1 MQSNA
6 HGASADFDRVHVD
19 AQLCA
24 FGLGGSLRLPRA
36 AMHGNTTAKARP
48 SAVLP
53 TPSTAPTAPP
63 MQAPISEPSA
73 KPSTTTCPSE
83 HASVPRDAQPLPA
96 DHAAAVLQRMCR
108 TARARRAVAERR
120 LRLRT
125 AASVSECGQQVTES
139 ARTGDA
145 DPLDRRMRQTAD
157 AASSTRSV
165 HDGAANATIESKEH
179 AHLRA
184 RLPSVLAL
192 DVEDDVDEVPN
203 SIALPGGQCE

>member
-1 MQSNA
+1 M
-6 HGASADFDRVHVD
+6 
-19 AQLCA
+19 
-24 FGLGGSLRLPRA
+24 
-36 AMHGNTTAKARP
+36 
-48 SAVLP
+48 
-53 TPSTAPTAPP
+53 
-63 MQAPISEPSA
+63 
-73 KPSTTTCPSE
+73 
-83 HASVPRDAQPLPA
+83 PRDAQPLPA
-96 DHAAAVLQRMCR
+96 DHAAAVLQRMFR
-108 TARARRAVAERR
+108 TARAKSRAVAERR

-145 DPLDRRMRQTAD
+145 DPLDSRMRQTAD

-165 HDGAANATIESKEH
+165 HDGAAKATIESKEH

-203 SIALPGGQCE
+203 SIALPEGECE

>member
-1 MQSNA
+1 M
-6 HGASADFDRVHVD
+6 
-19 AQLCA
+19 
-24 FGLGGSLRLPRA
+24 
-36 AMHGNTTAKARP
+36 
-48 SAVLP
+48 
-53 TPSTAPTAPP
+53 
-63 MQAPISEPSA
+63 
-73 KPSTTTCPSE
+73 
-83 HASVPRDAQPLPA
+83 PRDAQPLPA
-96 DHAAAVLQRMCR
+96 DHAAAVLQRMFR

-145 DPLDRRMRQTAD
+145 APLDPQSMRQTAD

-165 HDGAANATIESKEH
+165 HDGAGNATIESKEH

-192 DVEDDVDEVPN
+192 DVEDDVDEVRN
-203 SIALPGGQCE
+203 SSACAKGMDGSRG